1 MEEFKQRIKVMCV
14 FNHQGKTLASKGY
27 DHVKDE
33 VFYRLIGG
41 TIDFGEK
48 SEDGIRREIQEE
60 LKIKQNKISF
70 RISTDHGDANKF
82 AQLISGG
89 NYSFWDHDSAG
100 YYFQAHLSIDEE
112 FLKKI
117 IIKHIRLCFKEMKPH
132 ESKFSIFSILPR
144 DKVNDQFASDILKRI
159 TKAICDEI
167 NQDMGSI
174 IIEERLRR

>member
-1 MEEFKQRIKVMCV
+1 MENTSNDLYVPEQI
-14 FNHQGKTLASKGY
+14 
-27 DHVKDE
+27 E
-33 VFYRLIGG
+33 
-41 TIDFGEK
+41 TIDN
-48 SEDGIRREIQEE
+48 SISIRIFYDESRKKKKYWESTGTLDRIHFHSKEIQEE

-89 NYSFWDHDSAG
+89 NYNFWDHDSAG